1 MACGPV
7 GRSPAALDLT
17 LKACLVELNGQVVD
31 SGTGAAVMGHPG
43 QALAAAANEL
53 GRRGLAIEP
62 GWLVLACGL
71 TEAATVPSGS
81 PLAVHFTTLGSIHL
95 P

>member
-1 MACGPV
+1 
-7 GRSPAALDLT
+7 
-17 LKACLVELNGQVVD
+17 VELNGQVVD

-53 GRRGLAIEP
+53 GRRRLAIEP
-62 GWLVLACGL
+62 GWLVLAGGL
-71 TEAATVPSGS
+71 TEAATVPSGC
-81 PLAVHFTTLGSIHL
+81 PLAVHFTTLGSIQL